1 MGGEEKYHQLI
12 WIAAKVGGKIKM
24 LLFQKAFTIL
34 PYYSYSYGNLI
45 LLPNCNILKDEHI
58 TAGFIFI
65 ILQIQP

>member
-1 MGGEEKYHQLI
+1 
-12 WIAAKVGGKIKM
+12 M